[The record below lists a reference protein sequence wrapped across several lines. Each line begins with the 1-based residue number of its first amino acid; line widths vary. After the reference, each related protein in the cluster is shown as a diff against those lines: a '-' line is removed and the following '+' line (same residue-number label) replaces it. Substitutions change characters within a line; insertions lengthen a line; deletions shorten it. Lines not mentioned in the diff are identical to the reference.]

1 MGFIENGRQ
10 GEEETERRH
19 AVVYNDHGN
28 LVKALRTPWSPWS
41 VVCGAA
47 PQLIPTPLLQPR
59 ARQPEHLRR
68 SRITRVSSASS
79 SSWRALSGTAGK
91 VGVLAASST
100 PTDDLDDLVA
110 RLSAASRSLDQRCW
124 ASARSATSQREL
136 CTARSRLRITTLRS
150 TGSNPIVAQ
159 INIAS
164 AGCLPRQA
172 MAAAAG

>member
-68 SRITRVSSASS
+68 SRIFRRGEFRLFVELESAKRDR
-79 SSWRALSGTAGK
+79 WEGRGPGGFKHADG
-91 VGVLAASST
+91 
-100 PTDDLDDLVA
+100 
-110 RLSAASRSLDQRCW
+110 
-124 ASARSATSQREL
+124 
-136 CTARSRLRITTLRS
+136 RSRRPCRAPVCSFALFGSTLLGL
-150 TGSNPIVAQ
+150 GSLS
-159 INIAS
+159 NIA
-164 AGCLPRQA
+164 A
-172 MAAAAG
+172 